1 MAASPV
7 RGHAF
12 RRVVQSSSS
21 HPLSTATTP
30 AGRHYWQCQSLL
42 LRSSNADCSIDTHP
56 LFVLGILNAFRLY
69 QNEEFL
75 GGDPSSCRARLSTL
89 LWPQSDWPDWWSD
102 LAEDART
109 TMWQQRSST
118 HSTTQ
123 AVHSSRY
130 VRCREPS
137 SLVYA
142 FLSSQGAVGRPVIH
156 WPFASSSIPPPF
168 PNNSWTPNWQ
178 KHSKFAI
185 ERLFLLT
192 RRTRGWSASFF
203 RSSSYGAARPVWSSN
218 IESWKKT
225 KNSNQF
231 ISIGKRTFESPS
243 KSAIMAI
250 PNLSTGRAM
259 SWAMRF
265 SLNTEGMRIS
275 TTTNIGQWEVRTETD
290 VRRDRCDALLQAQ
303 KVSICFKSL
312 PMSSVTLWVWN
323 IRINRRRSWLPVS
336 LALKSGGTRIERSL
350 AVFKGYTPNF
360 TLQEDDIRAIQ
371 ALYGKRPV

>member
-137 SLVYA
+137 SLVDA
-142 FLSSQGAVGRPVIH
+142 LLSSQGAVGRPVIH

-265 SLNTEGMRIS
+265 SLSTEGMRIS
-275 TTTNIGQWEVRTETD
+275 TTTNIGRWEVRQKGMSEEID
-290 VRRDRCDALLQAQ
+290 AMLCFRHRRCQSVSSRC
-303 KVSICFKSL
+303 
-312 PMSSVTLWVWN
+312 PWV
-323 IRINRRRSWLPVS
+323 
-336 LALKSGGTRIERSL
+336 RSL
-350 AVFKGYTPNF
+350 FGFGTF
-360 TLQEDDIRAIQ
+360 E
-371 ALYGKRPV
+371 